1 MVPSDL
7 MTLESNKVYSFSKRV
22 KLVRPC
28 FYLFRAIPNRAYL
41 LWISFKQSR
50 PVTGFPVFVWSAQ
63 HVYILKPKFAA
74 ESVDGFETTVPGISV
89 GLPEDGD
96 LG

>member
-1 MVPSDL
+1 MFL
-7 MTLESNKVYSFSKRV
+7 FIQSNS
-22 KLVRPC
+22 
-28 FYLFRAIPNRAYL
+28 
-41 LWISFKQSR
+41 KQSLFALHLFQAKQTCDWL
-50 PVTGFPVFVWSAQ
+50 PCIWSAQ